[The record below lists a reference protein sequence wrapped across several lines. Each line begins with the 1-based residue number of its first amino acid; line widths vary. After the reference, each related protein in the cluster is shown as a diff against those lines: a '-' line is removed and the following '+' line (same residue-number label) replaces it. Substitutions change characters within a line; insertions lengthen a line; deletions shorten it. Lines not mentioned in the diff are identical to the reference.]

1 MMDIF
6 LPQPFPSGNAEAFN
20 HQVSSPSVS
29 SPSVS
34 SYIFQNLSRKSSYMD
49 KTLSDWL
56 LLLLYL
62 IGPKGYQCYLY
73 FCYTYIR
80 KVIKCLQPRIPY
92 HLWDDKPNT
101 GSGAFKPKC
110 YEIVYSKGSTISAS
124 VLVLI
129 QLTSITSVDQ
139 S

>member
-6 LPQPFPSGNAEAFN
+6 LPQSFPLGNAEALN
-20 HQVSSPSVS
+20 HQVS

-49 KTLSDWL
+49 KTLADWL

-62 IGPKGYQCYLY
+62 IGLKGYQCYLD
-73 FCYTYIR
+73 FCYTYII
-80 KVIKCLQPRIPY
+80 KVIKCPQTRITD
-92 HLWDDKPNT
+92 HTWEDKPNT

-110 YEIVYSKGSTISAS
+110 YEIVYSKGSIISAH
-124 VLVLI
+124 VLL
-129 QLTSITSVDQ
+129 QLTSITAVAQ